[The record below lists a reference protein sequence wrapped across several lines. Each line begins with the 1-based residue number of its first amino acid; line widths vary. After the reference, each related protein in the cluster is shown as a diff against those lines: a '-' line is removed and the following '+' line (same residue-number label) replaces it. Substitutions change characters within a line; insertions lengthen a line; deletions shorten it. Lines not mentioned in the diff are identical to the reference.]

1 MTYRPGYHDFFHK
14 FRDQECIIVFKKND
28 PADWW
33 IAPLKED
40 GSEEDGGWFDDL
52 TMKEEDDL
60 SELVHKAKW
69 DLDNDFTG
77 D

>member
-1 MTYRPGYHDFFHK
+1 M
-14 FRDQECIIVFKKND
+14 FKKND